1 MKRATTAK
9 QKIILI
15 AVGFLAAG
23 LLVETG
29 MRLSGFVLRFYQSI
43 KNHQALQE
51 TGAYRILCIGESTT
65 FSGTLEHSYP
75 YQLEKILNQRNLGVK
90 FRVINEGILGVT
102 SSVILSNLNENLN
115 KYSPDIV
122 ITMIGINDGRN
133 DVMKEPSENIKDNW
147 FISAVKPLKV
157 YQLMNHIW
165 LHARSKYYEEEE
177 EHDFSGL
184 DPHMTKL
191 MEQAYDYMDKLEFD
205 EAEIILKKAMKINP
219 DYSPIYSSLGG
230 IYSYYAEMD
239 LAVSYLKK
247 ALELDPRNEEAYSL
261 LSMRYFYAMK
271 YSLAEEVV
279 LAMIQNIPDSDEA
292 YEKLAQIYFKQKEY
306 GKLEQVLQTAEQ
318 KFPDSYIF
326 SKMWASYYLLQ
337 GKVEEAE
344 EKFVKAAEL
353 DAKYLSPLTV
363 DNYRRIKDIILGRGI
378 KLVSVQYP
386 MRKLAPLVRM
396 LGEDGGVVFVDNE
409 KIFKD
414 ALSQGAYEQYFV
426 DNFAGDFGHLSTDG
440 IKLIAGNI
448 ADAIAQNF
456 FKE

>member
-1 MKRATTAK
+1 MKDKTTGK

-15 AVGFLAAG
+15 AVGFIMTVIF
-23 LLVETG
+23 VETG
-29 MRLSGFVLRFYQSI
+29 MRLSGFVFKYYQSY
-43 KNHQALQE
+43 KNHQALKE

-75 YQLEKILNQRNLGVK
+75 YQLEKILNQKNLGIK

-102 SSVILSNLNENLN
+102 SGIILSNLKENLS
-115 KYSPDIV
+115 KYAPDMV

-133 DVMKEPSENIKDNW
+133 DVTEEVLGNDKDNW
-147 FISAVKPLKV
+147 FILAVKRLKV
-157 YQLMNHIW
+157 YRLLNHIR
-165 LHARSKYYEEEE
+165 LHAQSRNSEKEEDYVLSHE
-177 EHDFSGL
+177 
-184 DPHMTKL
+184 DPRMTKL
-191 MEQAYDYMDKLEFD
+191 MEQVYDYMDRLEFD
-205 EAEIILKKAMKINP
+205 EAELVLKKAMKIDP
-219 DYSPIYSSLGG
+219 DYSPIYSNLGG

-239 LAVSYLKK
+239 LAVSYLKR
-247 ALELDPRNEEAYSL
+247 AIELDPKNEEAYSL

-271 YSLAEEVV
+271 YSLAEETV

-306 GKLEQVLQTAEQ
+306 DKLEQVLQKADE

-326 SKMWASYYLLQ
+326 SKMWASYYLIQ
-337 GKVEEAE
+337 GKVKEAE
-344 EKFVKAAEL
+344 EKFIKAADL
-353 DAKYLSPLTV
+353 DAQYLSPLTV
-363 DNYRRIKDIILGRGI
+363 DNYRQIKEIVLSRGI

-386 MRKLAPLVRM
+386 MRKLDPLVKM
-396 LGEDGGVVFVDNE
+396 LGKDRNVVFVDNE

-414 ALSQGAYEQYFV
+414 ALSQKPYEQYFV

-448 ADAIAQNF
+448 ADVITQSF